1 MNPCIHS
8 FQNLLGG
15 LTQVQLFMLQILY
28 MDSIRQGLCKEE
40 KDALKLRMEFKQTL
54 KLLATSP

>member
-8 FQNLLGG
+8 FWNLLGG

-28 MDSIRQGLCKEE
+28 RDSIRRGVRKEA
-40 KDALKLRMEFKQTL
+40 KDALKSRMEFKQKL
-54 KLLATSP
+54 KLLAASF